1 MSEFDIREFYNR
13 YVDAL
18 NAHQWDSIGEFMD
31 DTVLYH
37 GQTVKRE
44 QAVANFESI
53 TDAMPDYRAELKA
66 VTVSGDT
73 VGSYAITRGTPVK
86 EWLGL
91 APNGKPIEIE
101 EVTVYKVENGKFTQM
116 SNVWDI
122 ETLKRQLA
130 S

>member
-1 MSEFDIREFYNR
+1 MSDFDIREFYNR
-13 YVDAL
+13 YVDAI
-18 NAHQWDSIGEFMD
+18 NAHRWDRMGEFMD

-37 GQTVKRE
+37 GQTVTRE
-44 QAVANFESI
+44 QGVANFESI
-53 TDAMPDYRAELKA
+53 TDAMPDYRVEVRA
-66 VTVSGDT
+66 VLVSGDT

-101 EVTVYKVENGKFTQM
+101 EITVYKIENGVFVQM

-122 ETLKRQLA
+122 DALRTQLA

>member
-18 NAHQWDSIGEFMD
+18 NAHQWDSIGDFMD